1 VITENGSPCACASH
15 SIAGPTASTTA
26 ATARES
32 GSPWA
37 LAMMSRTNCALLS
50 ETPASRWNRV
60 SAAGIS
66 PADNAVEPRG
76 IASRST
82 TSTSAP
88 ACLARSAA
96 INPAAPPP
104 ATSTSHEMPNAM
116 PADDRSPA
124 ITLLRPPLPLD
135 LILTCLL
142 LTTSICSRFN
152 TGILDRPTR
161 KSSLDAIDTSKTH
174 RLYLLLK
181 ERITSGALPPGQRLP
196 SEPSLAT
203 LHGLSRVTIRRA
215 LDGLSRDGL
224 ISRQPGSGTFVTRPG
239 SPPPVVAD
247 LSNMLA
253 QLVAMGRATR
263 VKLLSFAYVTPPAAV
278 ATALQLEG
286 NERTQHSLRVRY
298 MD

>member
-1 VITENGSPCACASH
+1 
-15 SIAGPTASTTA
+15 
-26 ATARES
+26 
-32 GSPWA
+32 
-37 LAMMSRTNCALLS
+37 
-50 ETPASRWNRV
+50 
-60 SAAGIS
+60 
-66 PADNAVEPRG
+66 
-76 IASRST
+76 
-82 TSTSAP
+82 
-88 ACLARSAA
+88 
-96 INPAAPPP
+96 
-104 ATSTSHEMPNAM
+104 
-116 PADDRSPA
+116 
-124 ITLLRPPLPLD
+124 
-135 LILTCLL
+135 
-142 LTTSICSRFN
+142 
-152 TGILDRPTR
+152 
-161 KSSLDAIDTSKTH
+161 LDAIDTSKTH

-298 MD
+298 MDEAPFSFLSTYVPERIGVSYSESDLVATPLLELLERSGVAAAKAHQTISATLASPNVAEALGVEIGSPLLSLTRVVLAADGRGIEYLAALYRPDRHAFRMEMVRTGRGADRRWQPTAAAPAKTATPPKPKTARTPTRQEPATDRQAPRGRRHA